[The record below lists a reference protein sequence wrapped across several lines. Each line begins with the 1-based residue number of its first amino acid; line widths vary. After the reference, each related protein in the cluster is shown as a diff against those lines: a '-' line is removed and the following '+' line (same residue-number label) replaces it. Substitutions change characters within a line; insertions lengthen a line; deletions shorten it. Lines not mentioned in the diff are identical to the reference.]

1 MQVNELPIE
10 GAVEFV
16 PAIMTDD
23 RGTFLETFR
32 GNDFVD
38 AVGHS
43 LNLAQANCSISRRGV
58 IRGVHYSDVPPGQ
71 AKYVT
76 CVSGEVLDVIVDIRV
91 GSPTFGGWTSVTL
104 NDVQRRAVYIAE
116 GLGHAFMALSESAT
130 VVYLCST
137 PYRPGAEHGVNPLDP
152 KLAIEWPTQE
162 ELVLSDKDRT
172 ALSLADARDQGLLP
186 HYKTSRD
193 YVASLSTKA
202 GRPD

>member
-1 MQVNELPIE
+1 
-10 GAVEFV
+10 
-16 PAIMTDD
+16 MTDD

-32 GNDFVD
+32 ANDFAD

-76 CVSGEVLDVIVDIRV
+76 CVSGEVLDVVVDVRV
-91 GSPTFGGWTSVTL
+91 GSPTFGRWTSVTL
-104 NDVQRRAVYIAE
+104 NDVERRAVYIAE

-130 VVYLCST
+130 VLYLCST

-152 KLAIEWPTQE
+152 KLAIEWPTQK
-162 ELVLSDKDRT
+162 ELVLSDKDRA
-172 ALSLADARDQGLLP
+172 ALNLADARDQGLLP
-186 HYKTSRD
+186 QYETSRD
-193 YVASLSTKA
+193 YVASLRTKSGTA
-202 GRPD
+202 